1 MEIRNHH
8 FLPFNVAIQDWP
20 YQSGR
25 SSSFAVFFLRFETKR
40 FFLLLLLRWWS
51 TIFSRDYMTKRIVL
65 TSRKSSSLARS
76 LRCKKCWKSR
86 WNNNE
91 TISLEMIERL
101 QSMGKICAQKTK
113 EKYFRGENEMRNRN
127 KCYILGST
135 FSRKIAFSRNF

>member
-25 SSSFAVFFLRFETKR
+25 TSSFAVSFFDLKR
-40 FFLLLLLRWWS
+40 NDFFFF
-51 TIFSRDYMTKRIVL
+51 FSDDEVPFFQGITWQNGSFWHL
-65 TSRKSSSLARS
+65 ENHPRS

-113 EKYFRGENEMRNRN
+113 EKYFRGENEMRNWN

-135 FSRKIAFSRNF
+135 FSRKLHFCYNS